1 MKVSLKCIFL
11 ASFIFYCSHSF
22 ANDTLQVTQLLNR
35 IQQLQSSQQDI
46 FPKGLFPCYR
56 MYALNKDRAIAD
68 PNIAFTGYITYTL
81 KALMPKLTP
90 YQQLIAKEI
99 IAQSLPVF
107 EKYKNKKG
115 RNTYNFWPTDTLA
128 FFPNSGFLTNFTK
141 TKSLADDLDDTS
153 LILMGLSAD
162 SSIAQEV
169 HTIMQQF
176 IKKDKQEIN
185 QFFKEYQHIVTYST
199 WFGKKMPVEI
209 DVSVLCNVLL
219 FVQTYQLPWTKT
231 DSACLKLIVNIIK
244 DKKHITDAP
253 YMSHYYPTS
262 ALILF
267 HVARLMN
274 KKAIPELD
282 ALKPQMIQEA
292 LDLFAQSNSF
302 MEKVI
307 LTTTLLRW
315 NTIPPQQTIVHANTL
330 TELVEDDQS
339 FAFFIANLAYLQL
352 KVPDGVKKWAG
363 KLGIGKF
370 YFFCPAYNNMLLLEN
385 LVWQQSVPLTLKN
398 QKASNGCK
406 Y

>member
-11 ASFIFYCSHSF
+11 ASFIFYCSVGF

-35 IQQLQSSQQDI
+35 IQQLQSTQQDI

-81 KALMPKLTP
+81 KALMPKLTA
-90 YQQLIAKEI
+90 YQQTIAKQIIEI
-99 IAQSLPVF
+99 SKPVF

-162 SSIAQEV
+162 SSLAQEV
-169 HTIMQQF
+169 HLIMQQF

-185 QFFKEYQHIVTYST
+185 HFFKNYKDIVTYST

-219 FVQTYQLPWTKT
+219 YVQSYQMPWTKT
-231 DSACLKLIVNIIK
+231 DSASLNLIVNIIK
-244 DKKHITDAP
+244 DKKHITDAQ

-262 ALILF
+262 ALILY

-274 KKAIPELD
+274 KKEIPELNE
-282 ALKPQMIQEA
+282 LKPQMIQEA
-292 LDLFAQSNSF
+292 KDLLVQSNSF
-302 MEKVI
+302 LEKVI
-307 LTTTLLRW
+307 LSTTLLRW
-315 NTIPPQQTIVHANTL
+315 NTIPPQIEPIYTNSI
-330 TELVEDDQS
+330 TELIEDDPD
-339 FAFFIANLAYLQL
+339 FAFFVANLAYLQL
-352 KVPDGVKKWAG
+352 KIPDGVKKWTG
-363 KLGIGKF
+363 KLGVGKF
-370 YFFCPAYNNMLLLEN
+370 YFYCPAYNNMLLLEN
-385 LVWQQSVPLTLKN
+385 LVWQQSVPLTL
-398 QKASNGCK
+398 QK
-406 Y
+406 